1 MSVIYPMNK
10 DKTPNRIAEEAAE
23 YLARRTS
30 GERREPRDGLQEWLQ
45 ADTRHADA
53 YGDAETLW
61 EQLGE
66 LRDDDEMQALKQAR
80 LAELSREHRR
90 RWFGTRLLATA
101 ATLVLLIGGG
111 YFVHLRYFSMEPPVA
126 YATALGEQRTERLED
141 GSQLVLNT
149 DTTVETAYTRSGRE
163 VELLRGEAQFNVAH
177 DAARPFVVKVGEA
190 SVTALGTR
198 FQVRRDADETLV
210 TLLEGSVEVAVG
222 GQRRVLQPNEQARLS
237 PAGGLAVAGID
248 PEAVNGWLDGWL
260 RFRATPLEQVI
271 AEANRYSPRK
281 LRLGSPE
288 LAGVEMNGTFRTGES
303 ESIAA
308 AAAMILPV
316 RVDDSGEDIVLLPL
330 R

>member
-1 MSVIYPMNK
+1 MSM
-10 DKTPNRIAEEAAE
+10 DRTPDRIAEQAAE
-23 YLARRTS
+23 YFARRTS
-30 GERREPRDGLQEWLQ
+30 GARREPRDGLRDWLR
-45 ADTRHADA
+45 ADPRHAQA
-53 YGDAETLW
+53 YGETQGLW

-66 LRDDDEMQALKQAR
+66 LRDDEDMQALRQAR
-80 LAELSREHRR
+80 LAELRRERPSRR
-90 RWFGTRLLATA
+90 RGAPLLATA
-101 ATLVLLIGGG
+101 AMLVLLLGGG
-111 YFVHLRYFSMEPPVA
+111 YFAHLRYFGAEPPVP
-126 YATALGEQRTERLED
+126 YATALGEQRTERLQD

-149 DTTVETAYTRSGRE
+149 DTAVQAAYTRRRRE
-163 VELLRGEAQFNVAH
+163 IELLRGEAQFEVAH
-177 DAARPFVVKVGEA
+177 DAGRPFVVKAGEG

-198 FQVRRDADETLV
+198 FQMRREAEATLV
-210 TLLEGSVEVAVG
+210 TLLEGSVEVAF
-222 GQRRVLQPNEQARLS
+222 GQQRHVLRPDEQARLS
-237 PAGGLAVAGID
+237 PADGLVVAAID
-248 PEAVNGWLDGWL
+248 PEAVSGWLDGWL

-303 ESIAA
+303 EAIAA